1 MGKAGHET
9 DRNWVSADHD
19 NRDRAGRLF
28 GSEARRRA
36 PGYDDISRQANQLG
50 GWSGIAL
57 GTALC
62 EAVLDLQPSIV
73 DVSERA
79 HPVAQA
85 FERRPGLIG
94 ENADA
99 TDVRA
104 PLGDGSERRG
114 CCRAA
119 EQRDELA

>member
-1 MGKAGHET
+1 M
-9 DRNWVSADHD
+9 
-19 NRDRAGRLF
+19 
-28 GSEARRRA
+28 
-36 PGYDDISRQANQLG
+36 
-50 GWSGIAL
+50 
-57 GTALC
+57 
-62 EAVLDLQPSIV
+62 QPSLV

-104 PLGDGSERRG
+104 SLGDGRERPSG
-114 CCRAA
+114 CRAA
-119 EQRDELA
+119 EQRDEVASLHSITSSAVASSVDGTVRPSILAVSALITSSNLLACTTGNSAGFAPLRMRPT